1 MGMANPSQTP
11 GISPYPPL
19 LKIVLAWVVAL
30 ALASGHHAFYASL
43 NNHVVESGTT
53 TASLLVHSQAGASAI
68 GTTFAFLV
76 SGALGVSAST
86 AFWQSAWRVVR
97 KRAFTVSGLDALWSS
112 PNNALAFLSWDLWRT
127 AREIVPIVALA
138 WAFPLVVTFAPG
150 TLTVQS
156 RIRTVSNTCT
166 VPTYDFGSNILLH
179 DGASAFSFS
188 RHHNLNLYHFAELGS
203 ASRPYERPSSLALRL
218 VGATLLGGQPFSP
231 ISPCGSNCSYLL
243 SAHAP
248 SFSCSAGLVNSSALT
263 WELVSS
269 RFDPP
274 PYVAVTLD
282 ATASAN
288 DYTGWDLQV
297 HLNDYAKWSPTD
309 AGTNLTCVTYNSTYH
324 LNYTFVGTNPSVVI
338 DRIDAQQP
346 ASQLSEATTDAHLLP
361 GSVAHTEWFNAT
373 TNYYA
378 ILDTI
383 HGYLVG
389 NTSVFLTGNSVNF
402 EYQPPNIELAQPLLL
417 ELGDVGSVGNLT
429 WRSDAPHV
437 LESLLQNITLSI
449 LTGSLDAT
457 QTASTTCVSTST
469 LPYFSF
475 NPRRLWLIYGLGLGA
490 ALLCALVGIAALF
503 QNAVGGS
510 AGFSDFLYAT
520 RNVELNRVGDWEDVK
535 LRYGRVPGEG
545 GRYAFATPE
554 SLYEDKAVQQGLY
567 QHGEFN

>member
-1 MGMANPSQTP
+1 MSSPLILPVDGHGSPFPNPLNQP
-11 GISPYPPL
+11 ISPSFENRPRL
-19 LKIVLAWVVAL
+19 VVAL

-43 NNHVVESGTT
+43 NNYVVE
-53 TASLLVHSQAGASAI
+53 QAPLRSA
-68 GTTFAFLV
+68 TTFAFLV

-166 VPTYDFGSNILLH
+166 SIYNTLRPRFTTYDFGSNILLH
-179 DGASAFSFS
+179 D
-188 RHHNLNLYHFAELGS
+188 ELGS

-231 ISPCGSNCSYLL
+231 ISPCRSNCSYLL
-243 SAHAP
+243 SANAP

-263 WELVSS
+263 LGTCFLPI
-269 RFDPP
+269 RP
-274 PYVAVTLD
+274 
-282 ATASAN
+282 ASLRRGHPRC
-288 DYTGWDLQV
+288 YGVRERL
-297 HLNDYAKWSPTD
+297 HGLGPS
-309 AGTNLTCVTYNSTYH
+309 GTNLTCVTYNSTYH
-324 LNYTFVGTNPSVVI
+324 LNYTFVGINPSVVI

-361 GSVAHTEWFNAT
+361 GSAAHTEWFNAT

-429 WRSDAPHV
+429 WRIDAP
-437 LESLLQNITLSI
+437 
-449 LTGSLDAT
+449 
-457 QTASTTCVSTST
+457 TCWNRLHHLRTTST

-503 QNAVGGS
+503 QNA
-510 AGFSDFLYAT
+510 
-520 RNVELNRVGDWEDVK
+520 LNRVGDWDDVK

-554 SLYEDKAVQQGLY
+554 SLYEDKVVQQGLY

>member
-1 MGMANPSQTP
+1 MANPSQTP

-30 ALASGHHAFYASL
+30 ALASGHHGFYASL
-43 NNHVVESGTT
+43 NNHVVESGTS

-156 RIRTVSNTCT
+156 RIRTVSDTCT

-179 DGASAFSFS
+179 D
-188 RHHNLNLYHFAELGS
+188 ELGS

-218 VGATLLGGQPFSP
+218 VR
-231 ISPCGSNCSYLL
+231 NCSYLL
-243 SAHAP
+243 SANAP

-274 PYVAVTLD
+274 PYVAATLD

-309 AGTNLTCVTYNSTYH
+309 AGTNLTCITYNSTYH

-389 NTSVFLTGNSVNF
+389 NTSVFVTGNSVNF

-475 NPRRLWLIYGLGLGA
+475 NPRRLWLMYGLGLGA

-520 RNVELNRVGDWEDVK
+520 RNVELNRVGDWDDVK

-554 SLYEDKAVQQGLY
+554 SLYEDKAVQQGPY